1 MSRPRVENSH
11 CHRLDQPIN
20 HRINLAIT
28 ERKPITQVLG
38 DQAVVDPSKVEEL
51 VKGQVQRRKAQHEAR
66 NQAAKLTP
74 QEKKDKKKKKLL
86 EDTSKELQVRCGTMG
101 CNAVRFLFV
110 FHPFLACSQLNH

>member
-1 MSRPRVENSH
+1 MCP
-11 CHRLDQPIN
+11 PIKSSQIMYFGVCMYVC
-20 HRINLAIT
+20 INQSNQI
-28 ERKPITQVLG
+28 KPCMYVCINQSNQVLG

-86 EDTSKELQVRCGTMG
+86 EDTSKELQVR
-101 CNAVRFLFV
+101 
-110 FHPFLACSQLNH
+110 